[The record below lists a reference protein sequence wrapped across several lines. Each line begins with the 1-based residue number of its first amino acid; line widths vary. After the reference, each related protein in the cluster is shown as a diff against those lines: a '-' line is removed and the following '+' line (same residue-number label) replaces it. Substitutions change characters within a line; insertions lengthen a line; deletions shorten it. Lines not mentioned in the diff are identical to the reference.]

1 MPANPTPSVLYLAS
15 SSPRRSLLVSILGVR
30 QVIIKPS
37 GIDENLVG
45 NFTPSEY
52 ATELALQKALATRS
66 ILTAKDDCGIVVGA
80 DTIVVIH
87 NTILGKP
94 IDPDDAVRM
103 LKILSDNTH
112 TVYTGIALVH
122 SLSGES
128 RTFVESTEV
137 NFRAIT
143 DQEIAR
149 YVASGSPM
157 DKSGSYGIQDDH
169 GAVFINRIEGDYYN
183 VVGLP
188 LCATYLQLQDF
199 APSLF

>member
-1 MPANPTPSVLYLAS
+1 MVLWLVLIRSWSYIIQYSAN
-15 SSPRRSLLVSILGVR
+15 
-30 QVIIKPS
+30 
-37 GIDENLVG
+37 
-45 NFTPSEY
+45 
-52 ATELALQKALATRS
+52 
-66 ILTAKDDCGIVVGA
+66 
-80 DTIVVIH
+80 
-87 NTILGKP
+87 P